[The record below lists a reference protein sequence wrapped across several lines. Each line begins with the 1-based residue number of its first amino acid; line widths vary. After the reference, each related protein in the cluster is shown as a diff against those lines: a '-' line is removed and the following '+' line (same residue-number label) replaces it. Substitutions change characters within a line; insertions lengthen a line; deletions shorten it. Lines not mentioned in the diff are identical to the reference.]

1 LAIPKIREIT
11 MKRLLVPAL
20 TMLVGFAVGAT
31 AINGL
36 HAQVKAP
43 GAYVVVDI
51 SSINNPDVFKTLL
64 PKAGPAADAFGAKFI
79 VRTENIVGLDGTP
92 PKRFVVIGFDSMDK
106 AKAWNNSAAQQE
118 VENIRKQSTT
128 SREFIAEAMS
138 N

>member
-1 LAIPKIREIT
+1 

>member
-1 LAIPKIREIT
+1 
-11 MKRLLVPAL
+11 MKRLLVPGL

-36 HAQVKAP
+36 HAQGKAP
-43 GAYVVVDI
+43 GAYVIVDI
-51 SSINNPDVFKTLL
+51 TSINNPDLFKTLL
-64 PKAGPAADAFGAKFI
+64 PKAGPSADAFGAKFI
-79 VRTENIVGLDGTP
+79 VRTENIVGFDGTP

-106 AKAWNNSAAQQE
+106 AKAWYNSAAQQE

>member
-1 LAIPKIREIT
+1 
-11 MKRLLVPAL
+11 MKRLFVPGL

-36 HAQVKAP
+36 HAQGNAP
-43 GAYVVVDI
+43 GAYVIVDI
-51 SSINNPDVFKTLL
+51 STINNPDVFKTLL

-79 VRTENIVGLDGTP
+79 VRTENIVGFDGVP

-106 AKAWNNSAAQQE
+106 AKAWNKSAAQQE

-128 SREFIAEAMS
+128 SREFIAEALS

>member
-1 LAIPKIREIT
+1 

-79 VRTENIVGLDGTP
+79 VRTENIVGFDGTP

>member
-1 LAIPKIREIT
+1 
-11 MKRLLVPAL
+11 MKRLLLPVL

-36 HAQVKAP
+36 RAQGKVP
-43 GAYVVVDI
+43 GAYVIVDI
-51 SSINNPDVFKTLL
+51 STINNPDVFKTLL

-79 VRTENIVGLDGTP
+79 VRTENIVGFDGVP

-106 AKAWNNSAAQQE
+106 AKAWYNSAAQQE

-128 SREFIAEAMS
+128 SREFIAEALS

>member
-1 LAIPKIREIT
+1 
-11 MKRLLVPAL
+11 MKRLLVPGL

-36 HAQVKAP
+36 RAQAKAP
-43 GAYVVVDI
+43 GAYVIVDI
-51 SSINNPDVFKTLL
+51 STINNPDVFKTLL

-79 VRTENIVGLDGTP
+79 VRTENIVGFDGVP

-106 AKAWNNSAAQQE
+106 AKAWNKSAAQQE

-128 SREFIAEAMS
+128 SREFIAEALS

>member
-1 LAIPKIREIT
+1 
-11 MKRLLVPAL
+11 MKHLLVPGL

-36 HAQVKAP
+36 RAQGKAP
-43 GAYVVVDI
+43 GAYVIVDI
-51 SSINNPDVFKTLL
+51 STINNPDVFKTLL

-79 VRTENIVGLDGTP
+79 VRTENIVGFDGVP

-106 AKAWNNSAAQQE
+106 AKAWNKSAAQQE

-128 SREFIAEAMS
+128 SREFIAEALS